1 MSERLSRT
9 ALFVPATRT
18 ERIPKALSSGAD
30 AVIVDLEDAVAPSA
44 KAAARDNIHSYALG
58 ADAKPIFV
66 RINDATTE
74 WFSDDLALCARLACV
89 HGVVLPKAE
98 SEAHTRLAANIG
110 KPVIPIIESA
120 RGVANLAAIAA
131 VPGVQRLAFGTL
143 DFMLDVGVV
152 PDTSGARMVLDHV
165 RCQIVLQSRL
175 ADIEPAWD
183 GVHTD
188 IADAAGLERAA
199 RQARESGFAGLL
211 CIHPAQIST
220 VHRVFAPSPQEV
232 EWAQRILQKAKDTG
246 LAAFSMDGKMV
257 DTPVI
262 ERARKIVEHAAS
274 LSA

>member
-9 ALFVPATRT
+9 ALFVPATRI

-44 KAAARDNIHSYALG
+44 KAAARDNISSYALC

-89 HGVVLPKAE
+89 RGVVLPKAE

-165 RCQIVLQSRL
+165 RCHIVLQSRL

-199 RQARESGFAGLL
+199 CKARESGFAGLL

-246 LAAFSMDGKMV
+246 SAAFSMDGKMV

-262 ERARKIVEHAAS
+262 ERARKIIEYAAS